1 MSLPTPSII
10 AVGNLKGGAG
20 KTTLAVNIASALTAH
35 GAVVLVDADGQATA
49 MAWGEAGK
57 LPVTLEA
64 MPLADDG
71 ERALAAWLS
80 RLVMLKSAAPF
91 VVVDLPPN
99 LGGVTTAALTIADLF
114 IVPVSPSGMDLR
126 ATEKALQ
133 LLRQARQVRG
143 GEKPHALLVPARV
156 DRRTAAGREIEG
168 VLSDFR
174 EPVGPAISQRAAH
187 VDAFG
192 AGEWIG
198 DYAPRSAGHV
208 EIEALAAVVRRIVS
222 R

>member
-1 MSLPTPSII
+1 MNSTTPRII
-10 AVGNLKGGAG
+10 AVGNLKGGSS
-20 KTTLAVNIASALTAH
+20 KTTLAVNVAAALAEH
-35 GAVVLVDADGQATA
+35 GTVVLVDADAQGTA
-49 MAWGEAGK
+49 AAWGEAGK
-57 LPVTLEA
+57 LPVVVQSI
-64 MPLADDG
+64 PLADDSQS
-71 ERALAAWLS
+71 AFAAWLS
-80 RLVMLKSAAPF
+80 KLVALKTSAAF

-114 IVPVSPSGMDLR
+114 LVPVTPSGMDLR

-143 GEKPHALLVPARV
+143 GEKPFALLVPSRV

-174 EPVGPAISQRAAH
+174 EQVGPAISARAAH

-192 AGEWIG
+192 AGQWIG
-198 DYAPRSAGHV
+198 AYAPRSVGHV
-208 EIEALAAVVRRIVS
+208 EIEALAAVVRRMVA

>member
-1 MSLPTPSII
+1 MAKAIPGII

-20 KTTLAVNIASALTAH
+20 KTTLAVNIASALASR
-35 GAVVLVDADGQATA
+35 GAVVLVDADAQATS

-64 MPLADDG
+64 LPLADDG
-71 ERALAAWLS
+71 KRALAAWVS
-80 RLVMLKSAAPF
+80 RLMELRLSAAF

-99 LGGVTTAALTIADLF
+99 LGGVTMAALTVTDLF
-114 IVPVSPSGMDLR
+114 MVPVSPSGMDLR

-133 LLRQARQVRG
+133 LLRQARQVRK
-143 GEKPHALLVPARV
+143 GEKPACLLVPSRV
-156 DRRTAAGREIEG
+156 DRRTLAGKEIEG

-192 AGEWIG
+192 AGQWIG
-198 DYAPRSAGHV
+198 AYAPRSAGHV
-208 EIEALAAVVRRIVS
+208 EIEALTALARRMAS

>member
-1 MSLPTPSII
+1 MAKTLPSII
-10 AVGNLKGGAG
+10 AIGNLKGGAG
-20 KTTLAVNIASALTAH
+20 KTTLAVNVASALTAD
-35 GAVVLVDADGQATA
+35 GAVVLVDADAQATS

-57 LPVTLEA
+57 LPMTLEA
-64 MPLADDG
+64 LPLADDSK
-71 ERALAAWLS
+71 RALAAWVS
-80 RLVMLKSAAPF
+80 RLMELKLLAAF

-99 LGGVTTAALTIADLF
+99 LGGVTMAALTVTDLF
-114 IVPVSPSGMDLR
+114 LVPVSPSGMDLR

-133 LLRQARQVRG
+133 LLRQARQVRR
-143 GEKPHALLVPARV
+143 GEKPACLLVPSRV
-156 DRRTAAGREIEG
+156 DRRTAAGKEIEG

-208 EIEALAAVVRRIVS
+208 EIGALTALVRRMAI